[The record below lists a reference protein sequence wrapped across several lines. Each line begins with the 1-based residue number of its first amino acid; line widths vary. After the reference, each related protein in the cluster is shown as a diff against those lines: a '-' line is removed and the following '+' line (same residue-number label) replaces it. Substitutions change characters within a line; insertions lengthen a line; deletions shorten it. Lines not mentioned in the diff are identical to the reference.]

1 MVEETPKGIKRK
13 LSTSDTEG
21 VTAKKEDHTAKKEED
36 TDEKEDHTEKKE
48 ELHTSSCEPEKDAPK
63 HTNTNCGLKCVGIL
77 PGLGTYEDSSDSDC
91 SSDTDQEAEPCPS
104 KYDILGRKIKQMK
117 DKEKS

>member
-1 MVEETPKGIKRK
+1 M
-13 LSTSDTEG
+13 STSDTEG
-21 VTAKKEDHTAKKEED
+21 VAAKKEDHTAKKEED

-63 HTNTNCGLKCVGIL
+63 HTNAGLKCIGIL